1 MVLISHTHIYIYIP
15 ICVQAV
21 QSGEIVCKFEGF
33 AMGDSWIS
41 PVDSTY
47 SWGPYL
53 YVNVSLSL
61 FLLAHVNVFAFLP
74 LVCLLS
80 FCLMVC
86 LSLSQDIKVE
96 FINSLSPSFSSSLS
110 LYLFQDASPD
120 DKNVLFLFSH

>member
-96 FINSLSPSFSSSLS
+96 FINSLSPFLSLPHSVSLS
-110 LYLFQDASPD
+110 G
-120 DKNVLFLFSH
+120 H